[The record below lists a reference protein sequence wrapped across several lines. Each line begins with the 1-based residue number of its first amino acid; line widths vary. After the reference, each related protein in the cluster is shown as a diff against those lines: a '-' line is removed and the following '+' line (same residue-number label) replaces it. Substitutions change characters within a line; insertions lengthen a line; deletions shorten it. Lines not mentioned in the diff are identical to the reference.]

1 MRAVEV
7 SVHGFSRTIPAWF
20 ALAAAL
26 LPGQVRA
33 AEVMI
38 LGTWHM
44 AGPGHDQHNVQADDV
59 LLPKRQRELAAVAEA
74 LARFRPTKVAV
85 ESLAGGQSPVK
96 VEKYKDYLDGN
107 LPPSHNEV
115 VQIGFRV
122 ANSAGLA
129 DVWGIDVEAVLPYEP
144 VKHFAQRHGAPYS
157 DHLDALNA
165 SIERQLD
172 GLNRVLRTGTIAD
185 ALRWINDP
193 ARIDQ
198 HAAFYAGMLQFSD
211 AMNHP
216 GPELVSAWQ
225 QRNDEICARLV
236 KLVRRQDRVVVVYG
250 SGHAY
255 LLRQCVRDAG
265 WELVEASAYLP

>member
-1 MRAVEV
+1 V
-7 SVHGFSRTIPAWF
+7 SVPGFIRTIPAWF
-20 ALAAAL
+20 AIVALL
-26 LPGQVRA
+26 LPGQTRA

-44 AGPGHDQHNVQADDV
+44 AGPGHDLHNVRADDV

-85 ESLAGGQSPVK
+85 ESLAGGIAPVK
-96 VEKYKDYLDGN
+96 VEKYKDYSEGN
-107 LPPSHNEV
+107 LPASHNEV

-129 DVWGIDVEAVLPYEP
+129 DVWGIDVEAALPYEP

-185 ALRWINDP
+185 ALRWLNDP

-198 HAAFYAGMLQFSD
+198 HAAFYTGMQQFSD
-211 AMNHP
+211 AVDHP
-216 GPELVSAWQ
+216 GPDLVAAWQ
-225 QRNDEICARLV
+225 QRNDAICARLV
-236 KLVRRQDRVVVVYG
+236 KLVRRQDRVIVVYG

-265 WELVEASAYLP
+265 FELVEAPAYLPK